1 MSPKGTSRKTS
12 GRSRSE
18 TPSRTLAR
26 EGRKTKRAVSDN
38 LGPKGDGTSAPQ
50 RQTKE

>member
-1 MSPKGTSRKTS
+1 MPRKGTRSTS
-12 GRSRSE
+12 STRRSRSE

-26 EGRKTKRAVSDN
+26 EARKTKRTVRNN

-50 RQTKE
+50 RNE